1 MPLFTGERTP
11 TLLCNGHKGQRKTQ
25 GGGPEGTCP
34 SRKLVLSFPQGTT
47 TLSSQVYAG
56 SISASPGQ
64 RSKSLLWVKRC
75 PNWQSG
81 SPNPGLKGPRPRPMP
96 PQQPCQVYKAPPC
109 TLRGWAGECHRPL
122 IRTPHPLS
130 VSLRTSFPLRPTEG
144 SLCSL
149 RETANRPVGESSFKI
164 KSVAAGSLTLSS
176 CPF

>member
-1 MPLFTGERTP
+1 MATKANARPREEVPRAP
-11 TLLCNGHKGQRKTQ
+11 V
-25 GGGPEGTCP
+25 PVE
-34 SRKLVLSFPQGTT
+34 S
-47 TLSSQVYAG
+47 LSSHSPKEPRLCPHGQVYAG

-109 TLRGWAGECHRPL
+109 TLRGRAGECHRPL